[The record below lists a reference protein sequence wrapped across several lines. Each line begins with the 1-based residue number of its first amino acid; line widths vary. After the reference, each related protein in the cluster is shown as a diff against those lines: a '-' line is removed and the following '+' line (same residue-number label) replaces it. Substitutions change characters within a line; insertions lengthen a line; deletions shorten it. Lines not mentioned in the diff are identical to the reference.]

1 LAVSVVFP
9 TPPLPEQIRM
19 ERLPEVVTGT
29 VWNRG
34 RLRPFP
40 GFAWCRLY
48 WAKAGEAL

>member
-29 VWNRG
+29 VWNQD
-34 RLRPFP
+34 RLRPLP
-40 GFAWCRLY
+40 YLAWCRGH
-48 WAKAGEAL
+48 WAKA